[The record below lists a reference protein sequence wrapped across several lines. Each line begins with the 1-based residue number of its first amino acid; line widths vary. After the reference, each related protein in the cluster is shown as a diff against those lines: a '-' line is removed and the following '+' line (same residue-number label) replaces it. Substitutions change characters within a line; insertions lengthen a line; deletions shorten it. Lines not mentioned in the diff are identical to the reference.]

1 MSLRLAV
8 ATQQGLDETMAAK
21 VDRYEAS
28 DLSERHKVALR
39 IADAMMSLPASI
51 GPELRR
57 QAYEHFSRDELLEL
71 TLDVMKWNYQKVP
84 VALGVDAEVRPG
96 ELAELPSTP
105 AAGQCGEAHR
115 ARAEGLPA
123 LPSARN

>member
-51 GPELRR
+51 GPDLRR
-57 QAYEHFSRDELLEL
+57 QAYEHFSRDELIEL

-96 ELAELPSTP
+96 ELAELHFDASGRPV
-105 AAGQCGEAHR
+105 R
-115 ARAEGLPA
+115 
-123 LPSARN
+123 